1 MRGTEK
7 MKMYIRK
14 SGMKQKDVAALAGMD
29 PKTLSL
35 IMTGRR
41 ELKADEFISLC
52 RVLKLD
58 IKDFETGEVA

>member
-14 SGMKQKDVAALAGMD
+14 SGMKQKDVADLAGMD

-58 IKDFETGEVA
+58 IKDFETEEVA

>member
-14 SGMKQKDVAALAGMD
+14 SGMKQKDVANLAGMD